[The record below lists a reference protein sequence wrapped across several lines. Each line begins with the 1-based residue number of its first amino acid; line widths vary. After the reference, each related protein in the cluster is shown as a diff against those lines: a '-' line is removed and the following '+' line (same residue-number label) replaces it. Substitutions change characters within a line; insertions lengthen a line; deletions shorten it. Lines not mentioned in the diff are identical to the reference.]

1 MHKLTLYKLAPHK
14 LVRIAVLPLVISGAI
29 LGISGCNAKDP
40 TQPKPPTPQAGS
52 VIPQAQL
59 DALNKAKNVEQVLQQ
74 EKEAHDRSEQA
85 DQ

>member
-1 MHKLTLYKLAPHK
+1 MFTLLKTTILP
-14 LVRIAVLPLVISGAI
+14 IALFGALLNI
-29 LGISGCNAKDP
+29 GGCNAKDP
-40 TQPKPPTPQAGS
+40 TQPKPPTPQANG

-74 EKEAHDRSEQA
+74 GQQRNEQA

>member
-1 MHKLTLYKLAPHK
+1 MKKLVPYKLVK
-14 LVRIAVLPLVISGAI
+14 IAI
-29 LGISGCNAKDP
+29 LPIVVLGTALSICGCGPKDP
-40 TQPKPPTPQAGS
+40 SQPTPPTPQAGG

-74 EKEAHDRSEQA
+74 EDQQRREQA

>member
-1 MHKLTLYKLAPHK
+1 MHKLALHKKLAK
-14 LVRIAVLPLVISGAI
+14 VAVLPIVLFGAT
-29 LGISGCNAKDP
+29 LGIGGCNAKDP
-40 TQPKPPTPQAGS
+40 SQPKPPTPQAGG